1 MRDPV
6 NQYHS
11 PEADTPTAE
20 DSTDRHI
27 IDRLFARSEEGLTLL
42 QTHYGKLCHRIALN
56 LLGSREDAEECVNDT
71 YLHAWNAI
79 PPQRPQFLSAFLAKI
94 TRNLAISRYRANH
107 RDKRGKGRLTLAL
120 DELEYCL
127 PDRGQGNLADD
138 LVLRQSLNDF
148 LHALPEPARGI
159 FLRRYWYVRSVAEIA
174 RELGMKESRVKM
186 ILHRTR
192 EKLRVHL
199 HDAGIEV

>member
-1 MRDPV
+1 MND
-6 NQYHS
+6 
-11 PEADTPTAE
+11 
-20 DSTDRHI
+20 DRI
-27 IDRLFARSEEGLTLL
+27 
-42 QTHYGKLCHRIALN
+42 IALFFERDEQA
-56 LLGSREDAEECVNDT
+56 LLEVQEKYGAYCHAVALDILDSRQDAEECVNDT

-174 RELGMKESRVKM
+174 QELDMKESRVKM

-199 HDAGIEV
+199 QDAGIEV